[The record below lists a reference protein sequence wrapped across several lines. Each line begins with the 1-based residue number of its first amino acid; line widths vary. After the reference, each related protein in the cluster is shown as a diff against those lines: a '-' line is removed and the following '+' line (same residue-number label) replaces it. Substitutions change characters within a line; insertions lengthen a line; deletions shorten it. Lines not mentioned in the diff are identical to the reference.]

1 MTTTAFYV
9 PAKFKTMLD
18 NMNLLD
24 RFLFNETVED
34 PEVYRIIVEI
44 ILGENISTFTQTETE
59 KELGISPQLKQIRL
73 DVFGTNEEGDI
84 FQMEMQKRNTYNL
97 PKRSRIYQAQ
107 IDVTLLEPGCKD
119 YNKLNDLTTILI
131 APFDI
136 FGYGLYR
143 YTFEEHCLEIP
154 ELKLGDG
161 SRRIFINTKGN
172 NPEKFSQEF
181 LDLMEY
187 INHSTDV
194 IAHKSNSNKIQQIH
208 QRVCTVRALE
218 KTGVKFM
225 QWWEEKAYA
234 REEGWSE
241 GHEEGLTKGIAE
253 GELALLVRMVCRKFS
268 KGLSPEQIADH
279 LETDI
284 EQIVKICNVAS
295 SYAPDYDTERIVNE
309 LMNKTE

>member
-1 MTTTAFYV
+1 MTTNALYV
-9 PAKFKTMLD
+9 PAKFKTMLE

-34 PEVYRIIVEI
+34 PEVYRMIVEI
-44 ILGENISTFTQTETE
+44 ILDETISTFAHTETE

-73 DVFGTNEEGDI
+73 DVFGANEEGDI

-97 PKRSRIYQAQ
+97 PKRSRFYQAQ

-136 FGYGLYR
+136 FGHGLYR

-154 ELKLGDG
+154 DLKLDDG
-161 SRRIFINTKGN
+161 ARRIFINTKGN
-172 NPEKFSQEF
+172 NPGKFSQEF

-194 IAHKSNSNKIQQIH
+194 IAHKSDSNKIQQIH

-234 REEGWSE
+234 REEG
-241 GHEEGLTKGIAE
+241 LAA

-284 EQIVKICNVAS
+284 EQIIKICNVAS
-295 SYAPDYDTERIVNE
+295 SYAPDYDTERIVDE
-309 LMNKTE
+309 LMNKAK

>member
-1 MTTTAFYV
+1 M
-9 PAKFKTMLD
+9 
-18 NMNLLD
+18 
-24 RFLFNETVED
+24 
-34 PEVYRIIVEI
+34 
-44 ILGENISTFTQTETE
+44 
-59 KELGISPQLKQIRL
+59 
-73 DVFGTNEEGDI
+73 
-84 FQMEMQKRNTYNL
+84 
-97 PKRSRIYQAQ
+97 
-107 IDVTLLEPGCKD
+107 
-119 YNKLNDLTTILI
+119 NDLTTILI

-194 IAHKSNSNKIQQIH
+194 IAHKSDSNKIQQIH

-241 GHEEGLTKGIAE
+241 GHEEGLAKGIAE
-253 GELALLVRMVCRKFS
+253 GELALLVRQVCRKFS

-284 EQIVKICNVAS
+284 EQIIKICSVAS

-309 LMNKTE
+309 LMSKTE